1 MVPLGG
7 AFVKDPAK
15 AAQTVGKT
23 QKELTDF
30 NKKFSFQ
37 DVISTLQTV
46 SGYPNVFTN
55 GKTVESI
62 DDFVNNIKAFFD
74 AVNGIASES
83 KI

>member
-1 MVPLGG
+1 MNTVASIFGN
-7 AFVKDPAK
+7 DPAK
-15 AAQTVGKT
+15 AAKTVGKT
-23 QKELTDF
+23 QQELTDF
-30 NKKFSFQ
+30 NKKFSFK